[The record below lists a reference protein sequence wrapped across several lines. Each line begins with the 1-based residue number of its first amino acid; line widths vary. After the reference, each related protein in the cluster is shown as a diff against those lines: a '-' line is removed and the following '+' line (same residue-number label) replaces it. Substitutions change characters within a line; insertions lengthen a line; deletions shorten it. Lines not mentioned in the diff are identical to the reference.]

1 MPPITIVLTEG
12 YSDWEIAPLSGLGR
26 AFFGASI
33 VFTSPQGGK
42 LTSAAG
48 LNIANTLRFCAPD
61 SGVVVVC
68 GGPSVEQNEDSA
80 LVQQL
85 QKAYKNGCIM
95 AGICGGTVAL
105 ARAGLLD
112 TVRHTSNA
120 PGYLDEHA
128 AGYNGKGHYVD
139 QPNALRDGVIITAPA
154 PAPASFAVEV
164 LMAVGVDAQAAHV
177 IQQLLAKEH
186 GH

>member
-1 MPPITIVLTEG
+1 MLPITIVLTEG

-26 AFFGASI
+26 AFFGAPI
-33 VFTSPQGGK
+33 VFTSLEGGA
-42 LTSAAG
+42 LSSAAG
-48 LNIANTLRFCAPD
+48 LHVADTERFCAPNK
-61 SGVVVVC
+61 GVVVVC
-68 GGPSVEQNEDSA
+68 GGPRVEQDDNDL

-85 QKAYKNGCIM
+85 QLAYENGCIV

-105 ARAGLLD
+105 AHAGLLD

-128 AGYNGKGHYVD
+128 PRYKGAAHYVD
-139 QPNALRDGVIITAPA
+139 QAKAVRDGAIITAAA

-164 LMAVGVDAQAAHV
+164 LVAAGLDAETAQI
-177 IQQLLAKEH
+177 IQELLAKEH
-186 GH
+186 K